1 MSFSDSISLVTGGAG
16 FIGSHIVDKL
26 LETGAEVNVIDNL
39 SNGNLSNLENANNS
53 SKFNF
58 NQANLDDSVLKKN

>member
-1 MSFSDSISLVTGGAG
+1 MSFSDSISLVTGGAR